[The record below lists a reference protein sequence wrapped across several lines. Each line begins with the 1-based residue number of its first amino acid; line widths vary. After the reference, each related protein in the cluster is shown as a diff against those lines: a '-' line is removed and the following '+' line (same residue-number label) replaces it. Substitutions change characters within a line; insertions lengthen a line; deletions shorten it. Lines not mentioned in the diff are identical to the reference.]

1 MIILSVYVLSNGN
14 NSYLKYNI
22 ISGQYVVVHN
32 QTLADTFT
40 QRSKAQDVLE
50 HNISKK
56 MRKKY
61 KIIELD
67 ADPDDILPIKHDKIS
82 KEDFIKSIVEEPV
95 DKLDFNKLRSDIDN
109 IIKFLQYV
117 TEQKEKLTVEIS
129 TVDRELEDI
138 KHYIEFNKFN
148 AYSGWLALNMQKQ
161 RLNKRRRIKTELHIL
176 SSIDETALNKN
187 MLKNA
192 QTIIEKSL
200 NQKYSPRALPEL
212 FEPKKNNPK

>member
-40 QRSKAQDVLE
+40 QRNKAQDVLE

-176 SSIDETALNKN
+176 SSIDETALNKD
-187 MLKNA
+187 MLKTA
-192 QTIIEKSL
+192 QTAIEKSL
-200 NQKYSPRALPEL
+200 HQKYSPRALPKL
-212 FEPKKNNPK
+212 FEPKSKT